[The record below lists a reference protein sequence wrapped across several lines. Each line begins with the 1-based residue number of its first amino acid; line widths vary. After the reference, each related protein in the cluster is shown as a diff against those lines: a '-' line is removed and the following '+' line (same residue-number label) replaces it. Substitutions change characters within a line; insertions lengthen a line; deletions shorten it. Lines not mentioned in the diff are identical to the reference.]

1 MTNETRAAEDG
12 GEIVSGTDEVIF
24 ASPAIAIKALE
35 DTVIEELIPS
45 ATRKTVAG
53 LNTYWATKTLYR
65 NETIEANLKGVHLT
79 SGAVLAIY
87 QA

>member
-1 MTNETRAAEDG
+1 MINETRAAEDG

-24 ASPAIAIKALE
+24 ARPAIAIKALE

-45 ATRKTVAG
+45 ATEPAVAG
-53 LNTYWATKTLYR
+53 LNAYWATKPLYR
-65 NETIEANLKGVHLT
+65 NETIEANLNGVHLT
-79 SGAVLAIY
+79 SGAILAIY